1 MVSTL
6 KKKMKKMKCL
16 IDENSKEELIFKPTD
31 KYLWNEQ
38 KGSLYMFTTTYQF
51 YEIQINTQSFK

>member
-1 MVSTL
+1 
-6 KKKMKKMKCL
+6 MKCL

-51 YEIQINTQSFK
+51 YEIQIDTQSYK